1 MQATKLIYA
10 GALFATATA
19 VVPNFGPNFTASREA
34 SVFMMSCTV
43 VCSCVKVLQFFSDS
57 SRPIIFYYKYTAL
70 LHASTI
76 DLLMHYAHLVW
87 LLRSYAHTRPLC
99 NGRSLR
105 LFSL

>member
-43 VCSCVKVLQFFSDS
+43 VCSCVKVCSFF
-57 SRPIIFYYKYTAL
+57 P
-70 LHASTI
+70 
-76 DLLMHYAHLVW
+76 
-87 LLRSYAHTRPLC
+87 TRLDQ
-99 NGRSLR
+99 
-105 LFSL
+105 